1 MTLEQIKASD
11 KSWLTA
17 VDIAPV
23 LHCDPNLIRW
33 QAHNDPAKLGFPV
46 LVLGCRVKINRKTF
60 LQYLGEVS

>member
-11 KSWLTA
+11 KFWLTA

-46 LVLGCRVKINRKTF
+46 TVLRSRVKISRKSF
-60 LQYLGEVS
+60 LEFMGESL

>member
-33 QAHNDPAKLGFPV
+33 QAHNDPAKLGIPV
-46 LVLGCRVKINRKTF
+46 TVLRSRVKISRKSF
-60 LQYLGEVS
+60 LEFMGETL

>member
-11 KSWLTA
+11 KAWLTA

-46 LVLGCRVKINRKTF
+46 TVLRSREKISRRAF
-60 LQYLGEVS
+60 LEFMGETS